1 MTRDTKLKLQSDDRK
16 TRAVVRKAAARELL
30 PALGKRWADAKAEE
44 LKAKAARLK
53 VQNQIVERLGLACDE
68 QTHGVA
74 PGSVHL
80 TGLEVYREPQKI
92 DSLFFVLC
100 HKLGL
105 DVNEIAPEGPRRV
118 DLAQWEKLTEEQR
131 TALAVGLNFSGTGF
145 RVRVPEELYA
155 TAKTLDKNADEEI

>member
-1 MTRDTKLKLQSDDRK
+1 MARDTRVRLQAEDRR

-53 VQNQIVERLGLACDE
+53 VQNKIVEKLGLACDE

-74 PGSVHL
+74 PGSVHM

-105 DVNEIAPEGPRRV
+105 DVNKIAPEGPRRV
-118 DLAQWEKLTEEQR
+118 DLNQWEKLTEEQR

-145 RVRVPEELYA
+145 RVRVPDGLYV

>member
-1 MTRDTKLKLQSDDRK
+1 VL
-16 TRAVVRKAAARELL
+16 RKAAARDLL
-30 PALGKRWADAKAEE
+30 PVWGKRWADAKVEE

-53 VQNQIVERLGLACDE
+53 IQNHIIERLGLADNE
-68 QTHGVA
+68 TAHGVH
-74 PGSVHL
+74 PRSVHL

-105 DVNEIAPEGPRRV
+105 DVNKIAPEGPRRV